1 MPKKA
6 FLHPQTQAR
15 RKGAGLTGDR
25 MSGTSLALT
34 KWAPALLPGLA
45 VMAIPP
51 GSACSGDMLL
61 WGGLTLILIS
71 VWGMPLLPDMVV
83 GLAIPVCYII
93 AGLLPMNEA
102 YAPWLGLAPWT
113 TTGGIIIGI
122 ALQKTGL
129 ARRIVLTLLARF
141 SRSFFAMLFILG
153 LSGAVLPVIPMPARC
168 VLFVSL
174 GVTICEELHFEKK
187 SAAATA
193 VMLAAMFSAIGTGAM
208 FLQDGGVYI
217 FTQLPDTPM
226 TWTFFLFRSGIP
238 AFVIL
243 FASVGLAA
251 FTVRNKWALPVRSML
266 REQHEKLP
274 PMSAAE
280 KKLLGVLLLMLLAFL
295 TINKAHSLN
304 IAMILMLAALTLFL
318 PKMAVLSNDDLRAFN
333 HSIVFMTCG
342 AMSIGIAA
350 SHVQATQLIK
360 EALIPL
366 FDACGGGFS
375 YLVSFLTG
383 LAANFFLTPLAA
395 ISALTL
401 PLHELATELAL
412 PAENLLIAFNLGLD
426 QYLFPY
432 EMTLIFFFTGTGYIN
447 LSSMTRLLGVRMAL
461 STVLVLL
468 IAVTFW
474 S

>member
-1 MPKKA
+1 
-6 FLHPQTQAR
+6 
-15 RKGAGLTGDR
+15 
-25 MSGTSLALT
+25 MSGSTPVSMKWALALI
-34 KWAPALLPGLA
+34 PGLA
-45 VMAIPP
+45 VMALPETP
-51 GSACSGDMLL
+51 ACSGDMLL

-71 VWGMPLLPDMVV
+71 IWGMQLLPDMVV
-83 GLAIPVCYII
+83 GLAIPVCYVI
-93 AGLLPMNEA
+93 AGLIPMNEA

-129 ARRIVLTLLARF
+129 ARRIVLTILARF
-141 SRSFFAMLFILG
+141 SRSFLAMLFLLG

-187 SAAATA
+187 STAATA

-217 FTQLPDTPM
+217 FSQLPDTPM
-226 TWTFFLFRSGIP
+226 SWTGFFFRSGLP

-243 FASVGLAA
+243 TASVSLVVLM
-251 FTVRNKWALPVRSML
+251 VRDHWNLPVRSML
-266 REQHEKLP
+266 REQYEKLP
-274 PMSAAE
+274 PMSAPE
-280 KKLLGVLLLMLLAFL
+280 KKLLVILLLMLLAFI
-295 TINKAHSLN
+295 TINRTHGLN
-304 IAMILMLAALTLFL
+304 IAMILMLAALLLFV
-318 PKMAVLSNDDLRAFN
+318 PRVNVLSNDDLKAFN

-366 FDACGGGFS
+366 FGACGGGFPF
-375 YLVSFLTG
+375 LISFLTG
-383 LAANFFLTPLAA
+383 LIANFFLTPLAA

-401 PLHELATELAL
+401 PLHELAAELAL
-412 PAENLLIAFNLGLD
+412 PVEDLLIAFNLGLD

-432 EMTLIFFFTGTGYIN
+432 EMTLIFFFTGTGYMN
-447 LSSMTRLLGVRMAL
+447 LSTMTRLLGARMVV
-461 STVLVLL
+461 STLL
-468 IAVTFW
+468 IFLIAAVFW

>member
-1 MPKKA
+1 
-6 FLHPQTQAR
+6 
-15 RKGAGLTGDR
+15 
-25 MSGTSLALT
+25 
-34 KWAPALLPGLA
+34 
-45 VMAIPP
+45 
-51 GSACSGDMLL
+51 MLL

-71 VWGMPLLPDMVV
+71 IWGMQLLPDMVV
-83 GLAIPVCYII
+83 GLAIPVCYVI
-93 AGLLPMNEA
+93 AGLIPMNEA

-129 ARRIVLTLLARF
+129 ARRIVLTILARF
-141 SRSFFAMLFILG
+141 SRSFLAMLFLLG

-187 SAAATA
+187 STAATA

-217 FTQLPDTPM
+217 FSQLPDTPM
-226 TWTFFLFRSGIP
+226 SWTGFFFRSGLP

-243 FASVGLAA
+243 TASVSLVVLM
-251 FTVRNKWALPVRSML
+251 VRDRWNLPVRSML
-266 REQHEKLP
+266 REQYEKLP
-274 PMSAAE
+274 PMSAPE
-280 KKLLGVLLLMLLAFL
+280 KKLLVILLLMLLAFI
-295 TINKAHSLN
+295 TINRTHGLN
-304 IAMILMLAALTLFL
+304 IAMILMLAALLLFV
-318 PKMAVLSNDDLRAFN
+318 PRVNVLSNDDLKAFN

-366 FDACGGGFS
+366 FGACGGGFPF
-375 YLVSFLTG
+375 LISFLTG
-383 LAANFFLTPLAA
+383 LIANFFLTPLAA

-401 PLHELATELAL
+401 PLHELAAELAL
-412 PAENLLIAFNLGLD
+412 PVEDLLIAFNLGLD

-432 EMTLIFFFTGTGYIN
+432 EMTLIFFFTGTGYMN
-447 LSSMTRLLGVRMAL
+447 LSTMTRLLGARMVV
-461 STVLVLL
+461 STLL
-468 IAVTFW
+468 IFLIAAVFW

>member
-1 MPKKA
+1 
-6 FLHPQTQAR
+6 
-15 RKGAGLTGDR
+15 
-25 MSGTSLALT
+25 
-34 KWAPALLPGLA
+34 
-45 VMAIPP
+45 
-51 GSACSGDMLL
+51 MLL

-71 VWGMPLLPDMVV
+71 IWGMQLLPDMVV
-83 GLAIPVCYII
+83 GLAIPVCYVI
-93 AGLLPMNEA
+93 AGLIPMNEA

-129 ARRIVLTLLARF
+129 ARRIVLTILARF
-141 SRSFFAMLFILG
+141 SRSFLAMLFLLG

-187 SAAATA
+187 STAATA

-217 FTQLPDTPM
+217 FSQLPDTPM
-226 TWTFFLFRSGIP
+226 SWTGFFFRSGLP

-243 FASVGLAA
+243 TASVSLVVLM
-251 FTVRNKWALPVRSML
+251 VRDRWNLSVRSML
-266 REQHEKLP
+266 REQYEKLP
-274 PMSAAE
+274 PMSAPE
-280 KKLLGVLLLMLLAFL
+280 KKLLVILLLMLLAFI
-295 TINKAHSLN
+295 TINRTHGLN
-304 IAMILMLAALTLFL
+304 IAMILMLAALLLFV
-318 PKMAVLSNDDLRAFN
+318 PRVNVLSNDDLKAFN

-366 FDACGGGFS
+366 FGACGGGFPF
-375 YLVSFLTG
+375 LISFLTG
-383 LAANFFLTPLAA
+383 LIANFFLTPLAA

-401 PLHELATELAL
+401 PLHELAAELAL
-412 PAENLLIAFNLGLD
+412 PVEDLLIAFNLGLD

-432 EMTLIFFFTGTGYIN
+432 EMTLIFFFTGTGYMN
-447 LSSMTRLLGVRMAL
+447 LSTMTRLLGARMVV
-461 STVLVLL
+461 STLL
-468 IAVTFW
+468 IFLIAAVFW

>member
-1 MPKKA
+1 
-6 FLHPQTQAR
+6 
-15 RKGAGLTGDR
+15 
-25 MSGTSLALT
+25 MSGSTPVSIKWALALI
-34 KWAPALLPGLA
+34 PGLA
-45 VMAIPP
+45 VMALPETH
-51 GSACSGDMLL
+51 ACSGDMLL

-71 VWGMPLLPDMVV
+71 IWGMQLLPDMVV
-83 GLAIPVCYII
+83 GLAIPVCYVI
-93 AGLLPMNEA
+93 AGLIPMNEA

-129 ARRIVLTLLARF
+129 ARRIVLTILARF
-141 SRSFFAMLFILG
+141 SRSFLAMLFLLG

-217 FTQLPDTPM
+217 FSQLPDTPM
-226 TWTFFLFRSGIP
+226 SWTGFLIRSGLP
-238 AFVIL
+238 AFAIL
-243 FASVGLAA
+243 TASVGLVVLMA
-251 FTVRNKWALPVRSML
+251 RDHWNLPVRSML
-266 REQHEKLP
+266 HEQYEKLP
-274 PMSAAE
+274 PMSASE
-280 KKLLGVLLLMLLAFL
+280 KKLLVILLLMLLAFL
-295 TINKAHSLN
+295 TITRAHGLN
-304 IAMILMLAALTLFL
+304 IAMILMLAALILFV
-318 PKMAVLSNDDLRAFN
+318 PRVNVLSNDDLKAFN

-366 FDACGGGFS
+366 FDACGGGFPF
-375 YLVSFLTG
+375 LIAFLTG
-383 LAANFFLTPLAA
+383 LIANFFLTPLAA

-401 PLHELATELAL
+401 PLNELAAELSL
-412 PAENLLIAFNLGLD
+412 PVEDLLIAFNLGLD

-432 EMTLIFFFTGTGYIN
+432 EMTLIFFFTGTGYMN
-447 LSSMTRLLGVRMAL
+447 LSTMTRLLGLRML
-461 STVLVLL
+461 VSTLLILL
-468 IAVTFW
+468 IAAVFW